1 MSDQEIINA
10 IDKEIEAVRVANTRV
25 RLSSPGGSETI
36 LGHIAY
42 VNGLRFAR
50 DLIAKRMEASK

>member
-10 IDKEIEAVRVANTRV
+10 IDVEISRVWDMDWSKETRETNTTRA
-25 RLSSPGGSETI
+25 
-36 LGHIAY
+36 AY

-50 DLIAKRMEASK
+50 DLIVKRMEAGK